1 MDEMPRFG
9 GGDAKGDTE
18 VVRQRKRVR
27 ISCSIIESEQGT
39 HRVDASQRPTKDPP
53 LTTVEAGDDI
63 GRMGED
69 DGRDVVVRTEVAGG
83 AQLTPP
89 RQK

>member
-1 MDEMPRFG
+1 M
-9 GGDAKGDTE
+9 
-18 VVRQRKRVR
+18 
-27 ISCSIIESEQGT
+27 
-39 HRVDASQRPTKDPP
+39 DASQRPTKDPP